1 MVSLTWGKSFVC
13 LLLYYGNIGIGI
25 HAGNIHDTNAIR
37 DAIFTNYSTD
47 TLPVF
52 DQSDILYINVTFL
65 MRSIIEFNEPKGE
78 LTTSIVLVFTWI
90 DTSLKWNAE
99 KYGHSYVIR
108 AKNSDIWTPNV
119 VLSNPGDTME
129 PIFDP
134 NHRATILHSGTVFI
148 MGGDDNINT
157 ICDADITY
165 FPFDIQKCDIYF
177 SSWEYGSQVQWRFSS
192 PTLDLSI
199 YIENGVW
206 QLLKTEVTTVPA
218 KVLII
223 GTVYFK
229 RRSLFYILNF
239 LAPMVILVLLNTMVF
254 LLPAESGERVGFSVT
269 ILLSIAVYLT
279 IIAEKL
285 PETSNPTSV
294 LSYILM
300 SYLLQSSLM
309 CIETIGTLRIFH
321 RNALQ
326 PVGRGW
332 IGFISCMKCNSSKHN
347 SNEKRLIPK
356 DVFDNKT
363 SIPSKPT
370 PDDPMHNARDVR
382 ITWTDISM
390 SLDVL
395 FLWMNILLSFFLSIA
410 YFVIV
415 YFRPF

>member
-1 MVSLTWGKSFVC
+1 MKIFVC
-13 LLLYYGNIGIGI
+13 LLAFYGNIGTCI
-25 HAGNIHDTNAIR
+25 HIANIHDTNAIR
-37 DAIFTNYSTD
+37 AAIFSNYSTD
-47 TLPVF
+47 TLQVF

-78 LTTSIVLVFTWI
+78 LTTSIVLIFTWI
-90 DTSLKWNAE
+90 DTSLKWDAE
-99 KYGHSYVIR
+99 KYGHNYVIR
-108 AKNSDIWTPNV
+108 AKNSDIWIPNV

-177 SSWEYGSQVQWRFSS
+177 SSWEYGSQVQWRFAS

-223 GTVYFK
+223 GTLYFK

-300 SYLLQSSLM
+300 SYMLQSSLM
-309 CIETIGTLRIFH
+309 CIETIATLRIFH
-321 RNALQ
+321 RNATQ
-326 PVGRGW
+326 PIGCGW
-332 IGFISCMKCNSSKHN
+332 IGFTTCMHCNSNKQKDQS
-347 SNEKRLIPK
+347 LILK
-356 DVFDNKT
+356 DEFDNKN
-363 SIPSKPT
+363 SIPNKPT
-370 PDDPMHNARDVR
+370 QHDTMSNTRDVR
-382 ITWTDISM
+382 ITWAEVSM

-395 FLWMNILLSFFLSIA
+395 FL
-410 YFVIV
+410 
-415 YFRPF
+415 